1 MATQRTNVTTVLK
14 IMVGVGTT
22 ASGYIR
28 YAARTFS
35 SVNPEISDED
45 LLVIGQE
52 LGALQVHEV
61 GDVMR
66 SELAT
71 LITTG

>member
-1 MATQRTNVTTVLK
+1 MATERTNVTTVMK
-14 IMVGVGTT
+14 MMVAVGTT
-22 ASGYIR
+22 ASGTIR

-45 LLVIGQE
+45 LLAIGQE
-52 LGALQVHEV
+52 LGALQANEV